1 MQTDQLSIRS
11 IILADDD
18 DDLEF
23 FSAAVKSLVPLPNI
37 EYVSNGIRL
46 MQLLEHVYPDLL
58 FLDLE
63 MPFKNGLEYLVEIRA
78 SEKLKELPVVVF
90 SSTTRP
96 ANIQTAYDMGAHLFL
111 LKSSNF
117 DEYTNSI
124 QAIVKLNWSDPQ
136 KIKEQYCVNG
146 RYTVFQ

>member
-90 SSTTRP
+90 SSTTR
-96 ANIQTAYDMGAHLFL
+96 
-111 LKSSNF
+111 
-117 DEYTNSI
+117 
-124 QAIVKLNWSDPQ
+124 
-136 KIKEQYCVNG
+136 
-146 RYTVFQ
+146 